1 MPAAQVRVDHSR
13 ALAAA
18 PRRAYRQAGYH
29 TTGKVG
35 DADAAQSM
43 GTPAAKPT
51 AGAAP
56 TTTAGRWPRAVL
68 TGGSAMRIALGAND
82 RDVGDRVLFGRVE
95 FEHYLNHFARRNPLA
110 VTEI

>member
-1 MPAAQVRVDHSR
+1 VAARGVQAMPVAQVRVDHSR
-13 ALAAA
+13 ALAVA
-18 PRRAYRQAGYH
+18 PRRAYLQAGYH

-68 TGGSAMRIALGAND
+68 TGGSAMRIALGDND
-82 RDVGDRVLFGRVE
+82 RDLGLRISSEVRGQG
-95 FEHYLNHFARRNPLA
+95 
-110 VTEI
+110 